1 MRHPGN
7 TPGLPAVFRPK
18 SSKIWTLAE
27 NHKLFSV
34 RAVAE
39 MYIRAFCVTA
49 VFYQLIQYLGCIVQY
64 SKEQLSEYHNFTS
77 CPGCSQESTF
87 ALSAS
92 LLHSCFPL
100 PDHLSV
106 CQPLAPKHLQR

>member
-7 TPGLPAVFRPK
+7 TPGLPTVFRPK

-27 NHKLFSV
+27 NHKLF

-39 MYIRAFCVTA
+39 MYIRAFCFTA

-64 SKEQLSEYHNFTS
+64 YKEQLAANHKLT
-77 CPGCSQESTF
+77 G
-87 ALSAS
+87 L
-92 LLHSCFPL
+92 
-100 PDHLSV
+100 
-106 CQPLAPKHLQR
+106 